1 MQVRTRC
8 IFSHRAVSVSTCH
21 PETPKQQQ
29 ISLKTSLLQ
38 LICPKQTHQNH
49 MPSRGTQ
56 TATHQ
61 LDTFANQ
68 FPNASATETTCH
80 PETPEQEALSDR
92 NRTLNG
98 KGARQVHNW
107 MATAAT
113 VLMDF
118 TSARFHSIGESWPA
132 VLVRGPT
139 FGAASQ
145 KQPAPPA
152 RTRVRRRV
160 PTSISRPQ
168 HDTGR
173 PFSA

>member
-1 MQVRTRC
+1 MHQPHYGPFAT
-8 IFSHRAVSVSTCH
+8 HLPHTNAPKTTGH
-21 PETPKQQQ
+21 PETPKQKHL
-29 ISLKTSLLQ
+29 SLKTSLLQ

-68 FPNASATETTCH
+68 FPNTSATETTCH

-107 MATAAT
+107 MATAAPCAHGLHKCT
-113 VLMDF
+113 LPLNWRKLACCPGEGAYLRR
-118 TSARFHSIGESWPA
+118 SKPEAARASSQDEGQEESSHEHFQA
-132 VLVRGPT
+132 T
-139 FGAASQ
+139 A
-145 KQPAPPA
+145 
-152 RTRVRRRV
+152 
-160 PTSISRPQ
+160 
-168 HDTGR
+168 
-173 PFSA
+173 